1 MKKQLRL
8 LGVVFSAVV
17 LSQVLSSSVSSA
29 RPPAP
34 SCGQPAQSDRIVQ
47 IAPLE
52 RLSAG
57 GYDGTATVADIKRT
71 SDFGIGTFEGLDGE
85 MIMLDGIVYQ
95 APANGVLRVAT
106 PLEIIPF
113 ATLTRFRGEKYFFQP
128 QPLADYPALQKYL
141 NSAMPDQRQILAIKV
156 RGVFKSLKVR
166 APQKQVEP
174 YPTLTEA
181 LKTQSVFELSNIAGT
196 FVGFRFPSYVGTMNS
211 AGYHFH
217 FISDNRSIG
226 GHVLEV
232 STSSVYVSVE
242 TVEQYDLTM
251 GAFN

>member
-1 MKKQLRL
+1 MKNHLRL
-8 LGVVFSAVV
+8 LGVVFSTA
-17 LSQVLSSSVSSA
+17 VLSSSASSA
-29 RPPAP
+29 RPPAA
-34 SCGQPAQSDRIVQ
+34 SCSQPEQRDRIVQ

-52 RLSAG
+52 RLSNG
-57 GYDGTATVADIKRT
+57 GYDGTTTVADIKRT

-95 APANGVLRVAT
+95 APAKGALRVAT

-113 ATLTRFRGEKYFFQP
+113 ATLTRFRGEQHFYQP
-128 QPLADYPALQKYL
+128 QAVPDYPTLQRYID
-141 NSAMPDQRQILAIKV
+141 SVMPDQTQILAIKV
-156 RGVFKSLKVR
+156 RGVFRSLKLR
-166 APQKQVEP
+166 APQKQAEP
-174 YPTLTEA
+174 YPPLSEA
-181 LKTQSVFELSNIAGT
+181 LKTQAIFDLTNVAGT
-196 FVGFRFPSYVGTMNS
+196 FVGFRFPRYVGTMNS

-232 STSSVYVSVE
+232 ATSSVSVSVE

-251 GAFN
+251 GTSD